1 MAPGPDGA
9 THWGGTRSSGLTQI
23 INLPSC
29 EGVVSSVARFHHGN
43 KKPRLWKH
51 WEKYS
56 FFFLIKDV
64 LLSLHHRNKVKL
76 YLNLNIKCSCIN
88 KTDQTTKSMQK
99 LNSSQ
104 SDSGWGCDR
113 TLTGRYSQ
121 QKNEQRVTD
130 NEPTP
135 VWRHGCF
142 FCFCC
147 WNVHTHHKLPA
158 STWDDRLNHSDNLVA
173 PFAASYSWN
182 N

>member
-64 LLSLHHRNKVKL
+64 LLSLHHRNKVKP

-130 NEPTP
+130 NESTP
-135 VWRHGCF
+135 VWRHGF
-142 FCFCC
+142 FLFLLLKRS
-147 WNVHTHHKLPA
+147 HTP
-158 STWDDRLNHSDNLVA
+158 
-173 PFAASYSWN
+173 
-182 N
+182 